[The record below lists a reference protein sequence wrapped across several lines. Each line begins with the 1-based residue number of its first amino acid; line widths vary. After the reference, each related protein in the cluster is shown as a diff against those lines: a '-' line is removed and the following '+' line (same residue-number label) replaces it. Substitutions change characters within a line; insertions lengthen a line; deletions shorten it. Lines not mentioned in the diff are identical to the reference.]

1 MGALATIGWFQLL
14 FDEGGG
20 VGGVDR
26 HLHHVQ
32 LAGVPTC
39 AAASTLTH
47 TAAGVG
53 EGRGQGGCRPVRP
66 RQAPVR
72 VLRVVHALPSRVVRP
87 AARAF
92 LSRSSPMIAA
102 PRGADGRG
110 ARARCR
116 HPAPWSPRGRRREKR
131 QLSPR
136 HRVPRPAELPV
147 EYRPAATAEPF
158 CGSGHNGAAGA
169 VRSRRGGEG
178 FRSARTAALQPAAG
192 GWRDLWPP
200 AVPVDARHGPQ
211 HLQGILHT
219 SPKVSSDG
227 AVGLGRSRRGSA
239 CCSTTS
245 LYASSTR
252 HIDHRGPRATCTPG
266 FRANARPFCPRSGS
280 DFGRLVLRACGV
292 PRLHSGDA
300 GSRGASTL
308 AAPTHVRLSVR

>member
-1 MGALATIGWFQLL
+1 MREGRRGDRTWFLVLTPALGACRMTAAERTNGETAVRSAIWRRAAAGTGRQRLRGGRPPAQKGCPSNEHHGGLGKRVRMDVLATIGWFQLL

-136 HRVPRPAELPV
+136 HRVP
-147 EYRPAATAEPF
+147 
-158 CGSGHNGAAGA
+158 
-169 VRSRRGGEG
+169 
-178 FRSARTAALQPAAG
+178 
-192 GWRDLWPP
+192 PP
-200 AVPVDARHGPQ
+200 R
-211 HLQGILHT
+211 
-219 SPKVSSDG
+219 
-227 AVGLGRSRRGSA
+227 
-239 CCSTTS
+239 
-245 LYASSTR
+245 
-252 HIDHRGPRATCTPG
+252 
-266 FRANARPFCPRSGS
+266 
-280 DFGRLVLRACGV
+280 
-292 PRLHSGDA
+292 
-300 GSRGASTL
+300 
-308 AAPTHVRLSVR
+308 

>member
-1 MGALATIGWFQLL
+1 MVLGADTGAGCVQDDGGGAHQRRDRGPERDMAQGRGGSRAATAAGRAAAGPEGLPVQRAPRRAWQAGSHGCAGNDRLVLLL

-53 EGRGQGGCRPVRP
+53 EGRGQEGCRLVRP

-136 HRVPRPAELPV
+136 HRVP
-147 EYRPAATAEPF
+147 
-158 CGSGHNGAAGA
+158 
-169 VRSRRGGEG
+169 
-178 FRSARTAALQPAAG
+178 
-192 GWRDLWPP
+192 PP
-200 AVPVDARHGPQ
+200 R
-211 HLQGILHT
+211 
-219 SPKVSSDG
+219 
-227 AVGLGRSRRGSA
+227 
-239 CCSTTS
+239 
-245 LYASSTR
+245 
-252 HIDHRGPRATCTPG
+252 
-266 FRANARPFCPRSGS
+266 
-280 DFGRLVLRACGV
+280 
-292 PRLHSGDA
+292 
-300 GSRGASTL
+300 
-308 AAPTHVRLSVR
+308 